1 MPALIGLGS
10 NLGDRRSWLDQ
21 AVQLL
26 SSTPGISSVR
36 TSTWHGTTPIGGPKG
51 QPDFLNGA
59 ALVETSLSAEQLL
72 ARLQEIEIQLG
83 RVRHQP
89 WGPRTVDLDLL
100 LYDDL
105 VQRTPQLEIPHPR
118 MAFRRFVLE
127 PAAEIAPNMLHP
139 TIGWTTAQLLN
150 HLNTASPYIA
160 ISGALFAPTQQVAHA
175 AAAKT
180 GWKLLESD
188 LQHPLSLGEGRVRVP
203 ELPPAVS
210 SPSLTIAQTIE
221 FLREQAALL
230 ACANLPPAGGGTISS
245 FWIEDLMAIGDVLWP
260 GALNTVWQS
269 LNDTITRP
277 KLLVVCDATSQQF
290 HRGPYQEQTPPSSL
304 ATALWHQL
312 NEARRARA
320 IRPNIGPVLWLNDSD
335 PNTAEREIVAAIQA
349 MN

>member
-1 MPALIGLGS
+1 MSALIGLGS
-10 NLGDRRSWLDQ
+10 NLGDRRNWLDQ

-36 TSTWHGTTPIGGPKG
+36 TSTWHTTAPIGGPEG

-59 ALVETSLSAEQLL
+59 ALLETSLSAEQLL
-72 ARLQEIEIQLG
+72 ARLQEIETQLG

-105 VQRTPQLEIPHPR
+105 VQRTPQLKLPHPR
-118 MAFRRFVLE
+118 LAFRRFVLE

-139 TIGWTTAQLLN
+139 TIGWTIAQLLN

-160 ISGALFAPTQQVAHA
+160 ISGSLFTATQQLAHA
-175 AAAKT
+175 SASQT

-188 LQHPLSLGEGRVRVP
+188 LQHPLPLGEGRVRVP
-203 ELPPAVS
+203 GFPPAAS
-210 SPSLTIAQTIE
+210 SPSLTLEQTIE

-230 ACANLPPAGGGTISS
+230 ARANPPPGNRGAISS
-245 FWIEDLMAIGDVLWP
+245 FWIEDLLAIGEVLWP
-260 GALNTVWQS
+260 GALEAPWQS
-269 LNDTITRP
+269 LNHKIIHP

-290 HRGPYQEQTPPSSL
+290 RRSSNQDKNDPASV
-304 ATALWHQL
+304 ATALWHRL
-312 NEARRARA
+312 NEARRNRA
-320 IRPNIGPVLWLNDSD
+320 ARPNIGPVLCLNDND